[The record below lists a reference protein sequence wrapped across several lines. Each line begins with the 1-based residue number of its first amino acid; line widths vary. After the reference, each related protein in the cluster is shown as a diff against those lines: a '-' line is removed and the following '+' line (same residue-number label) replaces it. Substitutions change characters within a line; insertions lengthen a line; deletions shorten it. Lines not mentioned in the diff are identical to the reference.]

1 MASFSIS
8 PSASCVAIDVDVE
21 IKDLYNVIVRTDNTD
36 ALNDIFVAADF
47 FSRTSLNLCSSAST
61 PSRTMNQITSRTYL
75 TVPDLAIDSQ
85 DIALTNNDP
94 AEFTLTGHSVTG
106 GSSTITYN
114 ITSNYEGFIS
124 GNAYK
129 VTISLTEAVAGD
141 WATSFTDNTI
151 PYIKWVTQIDGKTV
165 NDANLT
171 SVVTP
176 STLSDST
183 KVFGIAIKSTTPVVR
198 FLITIPRPI
207 QPDPTS
213 SVIIDFKALLSIKIE
228 EFTVVYDPTTDCCT
242 SQCPDGSGINHLST
256 PPSCIVCKGDSN
268 LAFDTNTGICS
279 CKTGFYNVLESS
291 STGSLVC
298 FPCMTKLCG
307 TCAATNV
314 TKCTTCVVGAALGSD
329 NVCSCTTGYYESN
342 GACQVCPAK
351 CNGCQVNGV
360 CSACADPLRRKL
372 DQNCECPAGLFDDGT
387 STCKTCNSLCKTC
400 TNSSSCDTCFAENNR
415 TLVNGQCV
423 CSSGFYQVVNSDNTV
438 TCKKCSAECKECSG
452 PTLCLNCDA
461 SSNRL
466 IAYDDFGRQTCSC
479 APGYNAL
486 KDGSCV
492 QNGCVAD
499 PFCQD
504 CDDARGVKV
513 CIQCVATTNRVL
525 AIPQYACLCKEG
537 YYDDKGVCKTC
548 PSGCAKCS
556 NATVCERCAVSATNN
571 TNGTCSCPQS
581 YFFAVEPLRFCKR
594 CKPYCLKCSDD
605 NSCDTCLPGFVAG
618 SNGECVCTRGKY
630 VNSNLQCVPCINN
643 CTVCSSEVNCTLCNS
658 GYFLQDQKCVT
669 RCNLGYYISG
679 VVCEKCQEGCAHCDR
694 AGSCLICEAGRYAF
708 NGLCYVNC
716 PSGSIAEVTNM
727 TCLGC
732 NSPCGTCTQHP
743 SKCLTCLSGNFFE
756 FGCVDSC
763 PVGTYSENKTCKYCA
778 FECASCL
785 GSANTC
791 IACPDGQYLFEAKC
805 YAKCPIPLVGG
816 KCPNLCPSGFFTQAA
831 NGNCV
836 KCSDKCKSC
845 DGSADKCTSC
855 TSGVASNGVCI
866 TSCPANSLN
875 VNGNCVPC
883 G

>member
-1 MASFSIS
+1 MA
-8 PSASCVAIDVDVE
+8 
-21 IKDLYNVIVRTDNTD
+21 
-36 ALNDIFVAADF
+36 
-47 FSRTSLNLCSSAST
+47 
-61 PSRTMNQITSRTYL
+61 
-75 TVPDLAIDSQ
+75 
-85 DIALTNNDP
+85 
-94 AEFTLTGHSVTG
+94 
-106 GSSTITYN
+106 
-114 ITSNYEGFIS
+114 
-124 GNAYK
+124 
-129 VTISLTEAVAGD
+129 
-141 WATSFTDNTI
+141 
-151 PYIKWVTQIDGKTV
+151 
-165 NDANLT
+165 
-171 SVVTP
+171 
-176 STLSDST
+176 
-183 KVFGIAIKSTTPVVR
+183 
-198 FLITIPRPI
+198 
-207 QPDPTS
+207 
-213 SVIIDFKALLSIKIE
+213 
-228 EFTVVYDPTTDCCT
+228 
-242 SQCPDGSGINHLST
+242 
-256 PPSCIVCKGDSN
+256 
-268 LAFDTNTGICS
+268 
-279 CKTGFYNVLESS
+279 
-291 STGSLVC
+291 
-298 FPCMTKLCG
+298 KLCG
-307 TCAATNV
+307 TCAAANV
-314 TKCTTCVVGAALGSD
+314 TRCTTCVVGAALGSD
-329 NVCSCTTGYYESN
+329 NVCSCVSGYYESN
-342 GACQVCPAK
+342 GECKVCPSK

-372 DQNCECPAGLFDDGT
+372 DQNCDCPAGFFDDGS

-400 TNSSSCDTCFAENNR
+400 TNSTSCTSCFSENNR

-423 CSSGFYQVVNSDNTV
+423 CASGFYQVVNSDNTV
-438 TCKKCSAECKECSG
+438 TCRKCSSECKECSG

-461 SSNRL
+461 ASNRL

-492 QNGCVAD
+492 QNGCTAD

-504 CDDARGVKV
+504 CDEARGVKV
-513 CIQCVATTNRVL
+513 CIQCVASTNRVL
-525 AIPQYACLCKEG
+525 AIPQYACVCKEG
-537 YYDDKGVCKTC
+537 FYDDKGVCRPC
-548 PSGCAKCS
+548 SSGCAKCS

-594 CKPYCLKCSDD
+594 CKPYCLKCNDD
-605 NSCDTCLPGFVAG
+605 NSCETCLPGFTPG
-618 SNGECVCTRGKY
+618 SNGECVCARGKY
-630 VNSNLQCVPCINN
+630 VNSNLQCVQCINN
-643 CTVCSSEVNCTLCNS
+643 CTVCSSETNCTLCTG

-679 VVCEKCQEGCAHCDR
+679 VVCEKCQDGCAHCDR

-727 TCLGC
+727 TCLAC

-778 FECASCL
+778 FECAACL

-805 YAKCPIPLVGG
+805 YAKCPIPLVNG
-816 KCPNLCPSGFFTQAA
+816 KCPNLCPAGYFTQAA

-845 DGSADKCTSC
+845 DGAADKCTSC
-855 TSGVASNGVCI
+855 ASGVASNGVCVP
-866 TSCPANSLN
+866 SCPANTLS

-883 G
+883 A